1 MERLF
6 PTERAC
12 TVKTKSRYADRSEG
26 FTLIELLTVIFIIG
40 LLAAILIPTVSVAMR
55 KAKVGAAEADLRNLA
70 TALGDYQID
79 NGTLPPIHG
88 CPVRNVTSPDPGSP
102 DYDRLYWAP
111 YVVRLGMIG
120 EEKRTEFND
129 RFSET
134 EDLNANNELEPMA
147 EDMPWYNVP
156 PEERI
161 TGRGFWVAPNGILDR
176 GRVPYQYFPVN
187 SENLRRFRALLQ
199 ARGDGL
205 AEATYSIDELRDAGL
220 RIPAPYYD
228 RFVLFS
234 LGPDQTDHDII
245 PRNATSRDELRL
257 RTYHRVTL
265 DLNNN
270 GAFDFNY
277 RDRIKR
283 TETTPLP
290 DVGRPYKRGDSGVII
305 LVGP

>member
-1 MERLF
+1 
-6 PTERAC
+6 
-12 TVKTKSRYADRSEG
+12 VKTKNRCADRSKG

-40 LLAAILIPTVSVAMR
+40 LLAAILIPAVSIAMR

-79 NGTLPPIHG
+79 NGTLPPIHA

-102 DYDRLYWAP
+102 NYDRLYWAP

-120 EEKRTEFND
+120 EEKRTQFND
-129 RFSET
+129 RFSES
-134 EDLNANNELEPMA
+134 EDLNANTALEPLA

-156 PEERI
+156 PEERV
-161 TGRGFWVAPNGILDR
+161 TGRGSWVEPNGVIDP
-176 GRVPYQYFPVN
+176 GAVPYQYFPVN
-187 SENLRRFRALLQ
+187 ADNLRKFRSLLQ
-199 ARGDGL
+199 ARGDDL
-205 AEATYSIDELRDAGL
+205 AEAAYSIDDLRDAGL

-245 PRNATSRDELRL
+245 PRNAINRDELRL
-257 RTYHRVTL
+257 RTYHRATL

-270 GAFDFNY
+270 DAFDFNY
-277 RDRIKR
+277 RDRIRK
-283 TETTPLP
+283 TENTPLP
-290 DVGRPYKRGDSGVII
+290 DVGKPYKRGDSGVII
-305 LVGP
+305 VVGP

>member
-1 MERLF
+1 M
-6 PTERAC
+6 
-12 TVKTKSRYADRSEG
+12 KSDNAHFDRSHG

-40 LLAAILIPTVSVAMR
+40 LLAAILIPAVSVAMR

-79 NGTLPPIHG
+79 NGSLPPIHA
-88 CPVRNVTSPDPGSP
+88 CPVRNETSPDPGSP
-102 DYDRLYWAP
+102 NYDRLYWAP
-111 YVVRLGMIG
+111 YIVRLGMIG

-129 RFSET
+129 RFSEA
-134 EDLNANNELEPMA
+134 EDLNANIALEPLA
-147 EDMPWYNVP
+147 EDMPWYDVP
-156 PEERI
+156 PEERT
-161 TGRGFWVAPNGILDR
+161 TGRGLWVAPNGVLDR

-187 SENLRRFRALLQ
+187 AENLRKFRALLQ

-205 AEATYSIDELRDAGL
+205 AEAAYSIEELRDAGL
-220 RIPAPYYD
+220 KIPAPYYD
-228 RFVLFS
+228 RFVIFS

-245 PRNATSRDELRL
+245 PRNATSRDDLRL
-257 RTYHRVTL
+257 RAYHRVTL

-270 GAFDFNY
+270 DAFDFNY

-283 TETTPLP
+283 TEPTALP
-290 DVGRPYKRGDSGVII
+290 DVGRPYKRGDSGVIM